1 MVVRPRVLA
10 LLAAA
15 AAFAL
20 LLGPTVVLAHDAWVQ
35 PYAPVVRIGQPAYVD
50 LMLGNHSREHRSY
63 RIAGKLDPDQVDV
76 AVFGPDGAE
85 SSLDDALFDAGE
97 ADDVPPAGAKG
108 HLSAAFVPVSQGIY
122 VVAAK
127 GDSVL
132 QHGDGPPFRSLRLA
146 KTLIAA
152 AAVPVAEEARGFS
165 GYDRAVAD
173 DRLEIVPR
181 TNITAVWPGE
191 QVTLEVR
198 LHGRPAAGQKVS
210 VIRRSTAE
218 AIDLV
223 TDQQGIVRFAAGE
236 PDYYLARVKFDDPAA
251 REAGRYERT
260 TYEATL
266 TFVVQSEPDGATAT
280 GAGSKWIWLFGGV
293 VLGVAGTWLWAAR
306 KEPRKT

>member
-1 MVVRPRVLA
+1 MAQRARVTA
-10 LLAAA
+10 FLAAVVVVT
-15 AAFAL
+15 L
-20 LLGPTVVLAHDAWVQ
+20 LLGPTAVLAHDAWVQ
-35 PYAPVVRIGQPAYVD
+35 PYAPVVRVGQVAHVD

-63 RIAGKLDPDQVDV
+63 RIAGKLDPDQVSV

-97 ADDVPPAGAKG
+97 ADDTPPPGAKG
-108 HLSAAFVPVSQGIY
+108 YLSTAFVPVSQGIY

-152 AAVPVAEEARGFS
+152 AGVPVAEQAREFS

-181 TNITAVWPGE
+181 TNVTAVWPGE

-198 LHGRPAAGQKVS
+198 LHGRPVSGQTVS
-210 VIRRSTAE
+210 VIRRSTA
-218 AIDLV
+218 AVIDLV
-223 TDQQGIVRFAAGE
+223 TDEQGIIHFEAGE
-236 PDYYLARVKFDDPAA
+236 PDYYLARVKFDDTAA
-251 REAGRYERT
+251 REAGSYDKT

-266 TFVVQSEPDGATAT
+266 TFVVQSEPANTGPT
-280 GAGSKWIWLFGGV
+280 GAGAGWSWLFGGV
-293 VLGVAGTWLWAAR
+293 ILGAAGTWLWAAR
-306 KEPRKT
+306 KEPGRA